1 MDLSRI
7 LLGDSMAY
15 WIYAKVETLDVMGDD
30 SMFVYGFH
38 VFDGEVKVE
47 PHIRHTGSLN
57 EVLYRA
63 GYEAWE
69 MVSHGFKPAETHEGS
84 YYNQIFLFKKELSSK
99 AALAAYQE
107 KRKSEIT
114 AEPKYEPY
122 DPHHD

>member
-1 MDLSRI
+1 
-7 LLGDSMAY
+7 MAY

-69 MVSHGFKPAETHEGS
+69 MV
-84 YYNQIFLFKKELSSK
+84 
-99 AALAAYQE
+99 
-107 KRKSEIT
+107 R
-114 AEPKYEPY
+114 
-122 DPHHD
+122 